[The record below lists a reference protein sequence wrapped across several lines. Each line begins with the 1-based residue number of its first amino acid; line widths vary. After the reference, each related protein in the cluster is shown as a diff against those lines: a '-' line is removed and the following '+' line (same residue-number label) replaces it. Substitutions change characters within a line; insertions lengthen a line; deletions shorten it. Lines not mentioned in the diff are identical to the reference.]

1 MNLAWHGRVDLPAST
16 DTQRWHQGVAQ
27 DPRPGVRGIALLG
40 FNAYQM
46 LSLDLRSINHI
57 FTDSF
62 E

>member
-1 MNLAWHGRVDLPAST
+1 MTLTWQPPAIDTGDL
-16 DTQRWHQGVAQ
+16 R
-27 DPRPGVRGIALLG
+27 VRGIALLG

-46 LSLDLRSINHI
+46 LSLDLHSINHI